1 MADPATTKAA
11 EEPTAEL
18 RYVLG
23 VLQQKWRVVEIREQ
37 PVGGDAIVIERE
49 EWRSVPDAADG

>member
-1 MADPATTKAA
+1 MDRVSAF
-11 EEPTAEL
+11 EEPTCEL

-37 PVGGDAIVIERE
+37 PEGGDAEVIERE
-49 EWRSVPDAADG
+49 EWRKVPDAGDG